1 MVRKLVAES
10 ELVAHLNEEIHKH
23 DVCADCRFEH
33 VMQLSE
39 LDPQGCNWADPNLR
53 CSGQPASICLP
64 VARQVVDAARAQFN
78 IK

>member
-1 MVRKLVAES
+1 MSRKLVTES
-10 ELVAHLNEEIHKH
+10 ELFFHLNEEIHNH

-33 VMQLSE
+33 VTLQEADL
-39 LDPQGCNWADPNLR
+39 QGCNWAEPILR

-64 VARQVVDAARAQFN
+64 AARQIVDAARAQFN